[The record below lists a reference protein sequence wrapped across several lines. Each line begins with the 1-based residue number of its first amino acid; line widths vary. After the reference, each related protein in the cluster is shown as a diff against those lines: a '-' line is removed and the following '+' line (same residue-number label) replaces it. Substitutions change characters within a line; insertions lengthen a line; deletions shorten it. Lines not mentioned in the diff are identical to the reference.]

1 MVEKHQ
7 SALLQTFNKKKHAY
21 LSKFKYIEILLY
33 EEMDFITH
41 PIL

>member
-7 SALLQTFNKKKHAY
+7 SALLQTFNKKKHA
-21 LSKFKYIEILLY
+21 KFKYIEIILY